1 MKKNELLE
9 LEIRKVDLLLGQSF
23 TAMVAVLTTAYFYT
37 YIAWETV
44 PHKFIIIWFLIINI
58 YAALSLGIVPFWKE
72 AKLDIQKIEQLD
84 VWKRAK
90 YCLLLTSG
98 MSWGAMGF
106 MAPWTGPTVQ
116 NLTAMLIAVMTAGGM
131 ILYVSNRIAMLC
143 VVGPTIVGW
152 AAGYLIS
159 GQPHG
164 YLVGSVMLIYLGLVV
179 VLGRS
184 LNRSIMTLFTVDK
197 ILMRSEERVRMAM
210 DSSEAMTWDWDIQ
223 EDMIYREGNL
233 SLLPEQSLL
242 KEILRSNF
250 HENRELDFEFLL
262 ASEAG
267 GARSLA
273 FRGKIERDDAGQV
286 VRATGIVWDVTIKRN
301 QDFLRRERDLHEA
314 ANDAKSV
321 LLANASHE
329 IRTPLAAILGF
340 SEAMLANPNLDE
352 AAYKDIHAI
361 QRQGKFMTSLVNDLL
376 DLSKIESKKLF
387 LQKTPMS
394 PVQEIEDSV
403 SVIRTVVDA
412 RHRLTLKFTTLLPDE
427 IQMDSVRF
435 RQVLINLLS
444 NAVKFTPQGE
454 IQILVSFGMDTANQ
468 GTLRIRVTDSGI
480 GMNVQTQMNLFQPFM
495 RGESREVQKVVGSG
509 LGLALSQ
516 RLARLSGGDLCLVES
531 VEGKGSIF
539 EYSVSVGSVTP
550 LKLIEASQAS
560 RWVQERNLRQ
570 NKNSE
575 YLKNRRIMV
584 VDDSEDLRNL
594 MHRYLLRHGAIV
606 DICDSGHEAVTRAL
620 RADGYD
626 AILMDIKMPGMSG
639 HEATRE
645 LRSRG
650 YNKTIVALTAQA
662 SAEGQRECLNSGF
675 DAYLSKPVDTSKL
688 EEVLVQALLQKA

>member
-1 MKKNELLE
+1 
-9 LEIRKVDLLLGQSF
+9 
-23 TAMVAVLTTAYFYT
+23 
-37 YIAWETV
+37 
-44 PHKFIIIWFLIINI
+44 
-58 YAALSLGIVPFWKE
+58 
-72 AKLDIQKIEQLD
+72 
-84 VWKRAK
+84 
-90 YCLLLTSG
+90 
-98 MSWGAMGF
+98 
-106 MAPWTGPTVQ
+106 
-116 NLTAMLIAVMTAGGM
+116 
-131 ILYVSNRIAMLC
+131 
-143 VVGPTIVGW
+143 
-152 AAGYLIS
+152 
-159 GQPHG
+159 
-164 YLVGSVMLIYLGLVV
+164 
-179 VLGRS
+179 
-184 LNRSIMTLFTVDK
+184 
-197 ILMRSEERVRMAM
+197 
-210 DSSEAMTWDWDIQ
+210 
-223 EDMIYREGNL
+223 
-233 SLLPEQSLL
+233 
-242 KEILRSNF
+242 
-250 HENRELDFEFLL
+250 
-262 ASEAG
+262 
-267 GARSLA
+267 
-273 FRGKIERDDAGQV
+273 
-286 VRATGIVWDVTIKRN
+286 
-301 QDFLRRERDLHEA
+301 
-314 ANDAKSV
+314 
-321 LLANASHE
+321 
-329 IRTPLAAILGF
+329 
-340 SEAMLANPNLDE
+340 
-352 AAYKDIHAI
+352 
-361 QRQGKFMTSLVNDLL
+361 
-376 DLSKIESKKLF
+376 
-387 LQKTPMS
+387 
-394 PVQEIEDSV
+394 
-403 SVIRTVVDA
+403 
-412 RHRLTLKFTTLLPDE
+412 
-427 IQMDSVRF
+427 
-435 RQVLINLLS
+435 
-444 NAVKFTPQGE
+444 
-454 IQILVSFGMDTANQ
+454 MDTANQ

-675 DAYLSKPVDTSKL
+675 DSYLSKPVDTSKL